1 MQLVSYAVAIGLS
14 IVLVASLAA
23 PVGAMVGAGHDA
35 EIDGLNSAETGQEVS
50 LPQQQSPVGACF
62 PGDGYELTIGSEG
75 PQIDAIVHYSLL
87 TNLGAPG
94 SVGIEM
100 AGTTGSQYIIT
111 LRTGVLFEGVGDAQS
126 FVTDPVSQFSVA
138 FEFDFSLPMF
148 AGVTGGDFD
157 YNSDEAPIDRPI
169 GDAVCESSTA

>member
-1 MQLVSYAVAIGLS
+1 MELGSYAVAIGLS
-14 IVLVASLAA
+14 IMLVASLSA
-23 PVGAMVGAGHDA
+23 PVGAALSADRNTALDGHASIETERGGAT
-35 EIDGLNSAETGQEVS
+35 S
-50 LPQQQSPVGACF
+50 QQQSPVGACF

-111 LRTGVLFEGVGDAQS
+111 LRTGVLFEGVGDARS

-148 AGVTGGDFD
+148 AGATGGDFD